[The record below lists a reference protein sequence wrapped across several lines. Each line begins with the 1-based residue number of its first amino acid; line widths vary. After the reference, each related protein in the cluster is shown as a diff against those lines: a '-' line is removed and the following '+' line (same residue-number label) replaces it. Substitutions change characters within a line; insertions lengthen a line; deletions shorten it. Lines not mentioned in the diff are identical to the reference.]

1 MFFDFKSS
9 CVLKLHIAV
18 LLFGLGAC
26 VQVESTQAPLVN
38 TPTIGLTPYFS
49 PTPGQEVQLR
59 TTEII
64 QPTNPPTPTPTPI
77 TYTVIKGDTMLAIAL
92 RNGIELEELLAA
104 NPEVN
109 PRLLSVGT
117 VLVIPIGENRPP
129 EPATATPIPID
140 LQDPKCYPSMDG
152 TLCLV
157 TMTNDRS
164 RPLENLSARIVLFNL
179 DGETIAEGIA
189 IAPLNLLPVDESI
202 PLVVFIAGERS
213 ADITVVADLISAQQV
228 PRSDDRYLNVWTEVN
243 KVEVSQDGSYAEVM
257 GMYGLPKKSLS
268 ATQIWIVAIAYN
280 EEGEVVGVRKL
291 EEVSLLE
298 PGQSRPFSIN
308 LFSLG
313 PSIDEV
319 KVLAEA
325 RP

>member
-1 MFFDFKSS
+1 MFFALKSS
-9 CVLKLHIAV
+9 YVVGSLIA
-18 LLFGLGAC
+18 LLLLGLGAC
-26 VQVESTQAPLVN
+26 MQLQQTQAPLVN
-38 TPTIGLTPYFS
+38 TPTMGLTPYFS
-49 PTPGQEVQLR
+49 PTPSQEVQLR
-59 TTEII
+59 TPQII

-92 RNGIELEELLAA
+92 RNGIDLEELLAA

-117 VLVIPIGENRPP
+117 VLVIPIGEIRPS
-129 EPATATPIPID
+129 EPATATPIPIE
-140 LQDPKCYPSMDG
+140 LQNPKCYPSADG
-152 TLCLV
+152 SLCLV
-157 TMTNDRS
+157 TITNDRS
-164 RPLENLSARIVLFNL
+164 RPLENLSARIVLYNL
-179 DGETIAEGIA
+179 EGENIAEGIA
-189 IAPLNLLPVDESI
+189 IALLNFLPVEESI
-202 PLVVFIAGERS
+202 PLVVFFPGKRS
-213 ADITVVADLISAQQV
+213 ADIAVVADLISAQQV
-228 PRSDDRYLNVWTEVN
+228 PRNDDRYLNVWIEVN
-243 KVEVSQDGSYAEVM
+243 KVELSPDGSYAEVM
-257 GMYGLPKKSLS
+257 GMFGLPKKSLP